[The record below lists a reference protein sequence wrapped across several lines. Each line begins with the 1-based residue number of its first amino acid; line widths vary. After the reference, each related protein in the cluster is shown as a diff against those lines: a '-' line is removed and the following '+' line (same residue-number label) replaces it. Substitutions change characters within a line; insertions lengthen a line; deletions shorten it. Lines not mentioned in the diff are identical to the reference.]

1 MRFVGD
7 RISARRADDPAGAD
21 DGLAAGHGHVVHRD
35 GATLA
40 IARDQ
45 SGQLHCLS
53 AMCTHLGCVVG
64 FNEAEQTWD
73 CPCHG
78 PRFEVDGTVLD
89 GPASAPLERVAP
101 AAASA
106 SGGSDRE

>member
-1 MRFVGD
+1 MQTTT
-7 RISARRADDPAGAD
+7 SASGQGR
-21 DGLAAGHGHVVHRD
+21 VVHRD

-40 IARDQ
+40 VGRDQ
-45 SGQLHCLS
+45 AGQLHSLN

-78 PRFEVDGTVLD
+78 SRFELDGTVLD
-89 GPASAPLERVAP
+89 GPASAPLTSVATHRK
-101 AAASA
+101 SA
-106 SGGSDRE
+106 NKEEQT